1 MTKTRTKQ
9 YTKDDFE
16 RFIQTQNLTSNGT
29 AKVTGKVR
37 TITHTPYK
45 IEKNV
50 PMPTSRR
57 LSRYPLRD
65 LKVGDCFVVPIS
77 EVKMIRSAINRT
89 HRVTKKVLHFIT
101 RTVNGRGRAGKQIRV
116 WRV

>member
-1 MTKTRTKQ
+1 MTKTTT

-16 RFIQTQNLTSNGT
+16 KFIKTQNLTSNGT

-50 PMPTSRR
+50 PMPTSCR

-65 LKVGDCFVVPIS
+65 LKVGDSFAVPIS

-89 HRVTKKVLHFIT
+89 HRVTKKALHFVT
-101 RTVNGRGRAGKQIRV
+101 RTVHGRGRAGRQLRV

>member
-1 MTKTRTKQ
+1 MTKTTT

-16 RFIQTQNLTSNGT
+16 KFIKTQNLASNGT

-45 IEKNV
+45 IEKDV
-50 PMPTSRR
+50 PIPTFRKI
-57 LSRYPLRD
+57 SRYPLRD
-65 LKVGDCFVVPIS
+65 LKVGDSFVVPVN
-77 EVKMIRSAINRT
+77 EAKVIRSAINRV
-89 HRVTKKVLHFIT
+89 HRTTKKTFHFIT
-101 RTVNGRGRAGKQIRV
+101 RTVNGRGRAGKQLRV

>member
-29 AKVTGKVR
+29 AKVTGKVKA
-37 TITHTPYK
+37 ITHTSYK

-50 PMPTSRR
+50 PLPVFRKI
-57 LSRYPLRD
+57 SRYPLRD
-65 LKVGDCFVVPIS
+65 LKVGDSFVVPVS
-77 EVKMIRSAINRT
+77 EAKVIRSAINRV
-89 HRVTKKVLHFIT
+89 HRTTKKTFHFIT
-101 RTVNGRGRAGKQIRV
+101 RTVNGRGRAGKQLRV